1 MESTT
6 VAVDLAKSVYQVSFA
21 NRVGRVQARKRLSR
35 PQFEKLIATTAPT
48 RIVMEA
54 CSSAHHWARLARAA
68 GHEPVLLPP
77 HHVTPYVRGNK
88 TDATDADALV
98 RAVADPSLHPV
109 AVKSEELQALQGI
122 VRIREQY
129 QDTRRARINMVRGLL
144 GEFGVTLPRGARG
157 IVLRLRQAVGGAPAR
172 LRSAL
177 DDAICEIANLEDR
190 ISALDRE
197 LAEIAKERADTAR
210 LATIPG
216 VGPLT
221 ATAFVGAVPDIHGF
235 RNARQFA
242 SWLGLTPREHSS
254 GSTRR
259 LGSISKRGNV
269 HLRTLLVH
277 GARSALLAAKR
288 RASGGKPLSSLQ
300 RWALALQE
308 RAGHNKATVALANRM
323 ARIIWAMW
331 VREANYDATR

>member
-1 MESTT
+1 MEFTT

-54 CSSAHHWARLARAA
+54 CASAHHWARCAQAV
-68 GHEPVLLPP
+68 GHQPVLLPP
-77 HHVTPYVRGNK
+77 HHVRPYVRGNK
-88 TDATDADALV
+88 TDAADADALV

-190 ISALDRE
+190 ISVLDRE